1 MTALEA
7 MTAQWFR
14 DREAWAF
21 IGLRYLPWLGGLNL
35 AWEALQI
42 PLYTIWKEASA
53 GYIAF
58 AIFHCTLGDLLI
70 GSASLG
76 VALIL
81 GREGPMA
88 QWRWRRI
95 VALILVLGPGY
106 TVFSE
111 WLNTTLS
118 HWSYSQLMPTLNIA
132 GIEIGVSPLLQWL
145 VLPPLALY
153 LARRRHTHRTK

>member
-1 MTALEA
+1 
-7 MTAQWFR
+7 
-14 DREAWAF
+14 
-21 IGLRYLPWLGGLNL
+21 
-35 AWEALQI
+35 
-42 PLYTIWKEASA
+42 
-53 GYIAF
+53 
-58 AIFHCTLGDLLI
+58 
-70 GSASLG
+70 
-76 VALIL
+76 
-81 GREGPMA
+81 MA